1 MNRRCREMLET
12 LPPPHL

>member
-1 MNRRCREMLET
+1 MNRRCREMIET